1 MIVMKKLIF
10 VSILA
15 LSIVSCQKDG
25 QDLGDLL
32 IITEFEGMPE
42 ENVEVTL
49 YDSYDNFVNY
59 VFTERQLSD
68 EMGEVYFPELLPGWY
83 YFEAEKTKS
92 SLFAVYAMDSI
103 QVMGMQQV
111 NKILIMTPTE

>member
-1 MIVMKKLIF
+1 MKKLLFIF
-10 VSILA
+10 ILA
-15 LSIVSCQKDG
+15 LSLFSCQKDV
-25 QDLGDLL
+25 QDFGDLL

-49 YDSYDNFVNY
+49 YSTFDNFVNY

-68 EMGEVYFPELLPGWY
+68 ENGEVYFPELLPGWY
-83 YFEAEKTKS
+83 YFEAEKAKS

-103 QVMGMQQV
+103 KVLGLQQV
-111 NKILIMTPTE
+111 NKILIMQPTE